1 MRRRRAIVPTS
12 TSSLYVSNVGLIFTK
27 GDLKEVSEE
36 VGKFQIGMKFS
47 VFMINA
53 KPNLLNYPI
62 WCPVL
67 KEPHLRVLLIR
78 PAVCILKDHSQK
90 HMECPGSASG
100 EGASSVMPTFGSSWV
115 EHRNDLVTAL
125 NLFLSPSGFATFR
138 APAACLHVPITIS
151 SQQWLAF
158 PCSSP
163 A

>member
-1 MRRRRAIVPTS
+1 MELKAGLSALVTGEPPES
-12 TSSLYVSNVGLIFTK
+12 SNVGLIFRK

-62 WCPVL
+62 WCPMQ
-67 KEPHLRVLLIR
+67 KEPHLRVLLMR

-100 EGASSVMPTFGSSWV
+100 EGASSAMPTFGSS
-115 EHRNDLVTAL
+115 
-125 NLFLSPSGFATFR
+125 
-138 APAACLHVPITIS
+138 
-151 SQQWLAF
+151 
-158 PCSSP
+158 
-163 A
+163 